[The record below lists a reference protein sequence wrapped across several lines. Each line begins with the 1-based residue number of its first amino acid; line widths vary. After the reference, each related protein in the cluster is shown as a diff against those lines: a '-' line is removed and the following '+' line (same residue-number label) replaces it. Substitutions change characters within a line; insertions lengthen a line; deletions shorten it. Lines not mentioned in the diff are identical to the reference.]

1 MFEIRG
7 GMFASMKKN
16 DCSVNSIARTN
27 FHVSGNYGCCTEKQ
41 RNNLPGGPMSGLKRE
56 NN

>member
-1 MFEIRG
+1 MFKIRG